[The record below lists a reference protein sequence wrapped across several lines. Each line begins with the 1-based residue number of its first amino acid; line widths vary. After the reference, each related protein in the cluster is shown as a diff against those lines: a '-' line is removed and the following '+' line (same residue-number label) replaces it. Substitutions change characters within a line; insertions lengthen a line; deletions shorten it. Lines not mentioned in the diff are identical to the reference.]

1 MYPLKKDKNQL
12 LENWLYT
19 VLTEF
24 DCYKK
29 KIHIFYCIVD
39 LESYEFD
46 WKKENGL
53 INIYVFKKK
62 KHINKKKIQKNNIYR
77 WDNRFHQSKSIATY
91 I

>member
-62 KHINKKKIQKNNIYR
+62 KHINKKKNSEK
-77 WDNRFHQSKSIATY
+77 
-91 I
+91 